1 MRLATLTL
9 TGLILGLLPS
19 MAAAQ
24 DITAPDTIFA
34 RLSSAQRAQVSRAE
48 LEASLRDIE
57 AVLASSGYSA
67 VLKAQ
72 KEVEAAAI
80 RRRLTEGD
88 LRPGD
93 VISLAVFGH
102 TELSGNFPVTTDR
115 TITPP
120 GAGDIA
126 VGNLLRSEVEDYL
139 RTQMRRF
146 VRDPLVRAEAQI
158 RIAIFGGVGR
168 EGFFVVPASALLT
181 DVIMTAA
188 GGPARNQQLDKSEIR
203 RGDRVI
209 VDRTTFTEALRGAY
223 SLDQLNLQAGDEI
236 RVGQKRSGRLP
247 IIAAVSSA
255 LSLAWLFMRVF

>member
-1 MRLATLTL
+1 MRAATIALSVML
-9 TGLILGLLPS
+9 LGLLPAT
-19 MAAAQ
+19 MVAQ
-24 DITAPDTIFA
+24 DITAPDTIYA
-34 RLSSAQRAQVSRAE
+34 RLSAAQRAQVTRVE
-48 LEASLRDIE
+48 LEASLRQID
-57 AVLASSGYSA
+57 AMLASSGYSA
-67 VLKAQ
+67 AIKSQ
-72 KEVEAAAI
+72 KEAEAAAI
-80 RRRLTEGD
+80 RRRLSEGD

-93 VISLAVFGH
+93 VISVAVFGH
-102 TELSGNFPVTTDR
+102 NDLSGNFPVTTDR
-115 TITPP
+115 TIVLP
-120 GAGDIA
+120 GAGEIP

-181 DVIMTAA
+181 DVIMTAG

-209 VDRTTFTEALRGAY
+209 VDRAGFTEALRGAY

-255 LSLAWLFMRVF
+255 LSLAWLFLRVF

>member
-1 MRLATLTL
+1 MRLAKIAL
-9 TGLILGLLPS
+9 TGLFLGLLP
-19 MAAAQ
+19 AGVTAQ

-34 RLSSAQRAQVSRAE
+34 RLSSSQRAQVTRAE
-48 LEASLRDIE
+48 LEATLRDIE
-57 AVLASSGYSA
+57 SVLASQGYSPA
-67 VLKAQ
+67 LKAQ
-72 KEVEAAAI
+72 KEAEAAVI

-93 VISLAVFGH
+93 VITLAVFGYPD
-102 TELSGNFPVTTDR
+102 LSGNFPVTTDR

-120 GAGDIA
+120 GAGDIP

-158 RIAIFGGVGR
+158 RIAMFGGVSR

-181 DVIMTAA
+181 DVIMTAG
-188 GGPARNQQLDKSEIR
+188 GGPTRNQELDKSEIR

-209 VDRTTFTEALRGAY
+209 VDRTAFTEALRGAY

-236 RVGQKRSGRLP
+236 HVGQKRSGRLP
-247 IIAAVSSA
+247 IIAAASSA
-255 LSLAWLFMRVF
+255 LSLAWLFTRVF